1 MSVDILIIEDEPGL
15 SRMLATTLGAQ
26 GYAVSTAMRADEAL
40 ARVAV
45 DDPALILLDLGLP
58 DGDGLQLLPLLK
70 QRCQAQVLIVS
81 ARDQE
86 SDKIAALD
94 AGAED
99 YLTKPFSVAELLA
112 RLRVA
117 QRRRQEAAPLTQCYR
132 AGELVVDLDQRQVSL
147 AGEPVKLTPKEYQ
160 LLAILAQ
167 AGGRVVTHAQL
178 LQAIWGRHHSDD
190 THYLRIYLRQLRQ
203 KLERDAS
210 EPRYLLTEP
219 GVGYRLGDG
228 TA

>member
-1 MSVDILIIEDEPGL
+1 MSVDILIIEDEPSL
-15 SRMLATTLGAQ
+15 SRMLATTLSAQ
-26 GYAVSTAMRADEAL
+26 GYVVTTAMRADEAL

-58 DGDGLQLLPLLK
+58 DRDGLSLLPLLK
-70 QRCQAQVLIVS
+70 ARCQAQVIIVS
-81 ARDQE
+81 ARSQE
-86 SDKIAALD
+86 SEKIAALD

-117 QRRRQEAAPLTQCYR
+117 QRRRQESTPVAHR
-132 AGELVVDLDQRQVSL
+132 HVVGELAVDLEQRQVTL
-147 AGEPVKLTPKEYQ
+147 AGEAVKLTPKEYQ

-203 KLERDAS
+203 KLERDPA
-210 EPRYLLTEP
+210 EPRYLVTEP
-219 GVGYRLGDG
+219 GVGYRLGG
-228 TA
+228 E

>member
-1 MSVDILIIEDEPGL
+1 MSVDILIVEDEPSL
-15 SRMLATTLGAQ
+15 SRLLATTLSAQ
-26 GYAVSTAMRADEAL
+26 GYVVTTAMRADEAL
-40 ARVAV
+40 ARVAL

-58 DGDGLQLLPLLK
+58 DCDGLTLLPLLK
-70 QRCQAQVLIVS
+70 ARCQAQVIIVS
-81 ARDQE
+81 ARSQE
-86 SDKIAALD
+86 SEKIAALD

-117 QRRRQEAAPLTQCYR
+117 QRRRLESTPVSQRYR
-132 AGELVVDLDQRQVSL
+132 VGELDIDLEQRQVML
-147 AGEPVKLTPKEYQ
+147 AGESLKLTPKEFQ

-167 AGGRVVTHAQL
+167 SGGRVVTHAQL

-203 KLERDAS
+203 KIESDPG

-219 GVGYRLGDG
+219 GVGYRLAGE
-228 TA
+228 

>member
-1 MSVDILIIEDEPGL
+1 MSVDILIIEDDPSL
-15 SRMLATTLGAQ
+15 SRFLSTTLAAQ
-26 GYAVSTAMRADEAL
+26 GYAVTTAMRADEAL
-40 ARVAV
+40 ARVAL

-58 DGDGLQLLPLLK
+58 DGDGLMLLPELK
-70 QRCQAQVLIVS
+70 ARCDAQVLVVS
-81 ARDQE
+81 ARVQE
-86 SDKIAALD
+86 CDKISALD

-117 QRRRQEAAPLTQCYR
+117 QRRRLEAMPVAQQY
-132 AGELVVDLDQRQVSL
+132 AVGELRVDLEKHQVWL
-147 AGEPVKLTPKEYQ
+147 ANEALKLTPKEFQ

-167 AGGRVVTHAQL
+167 SRGRVVTHAQL

-203 KLERDAS
+203 KIEPDPG

-219 GVGYRLGDG
+219 GVGYRLAE
-228 TA
+228 T

>member
-1 MSVDILIIEDEPGL
+1 MSVDILIIEDDPSL
-15 SRMLATTLGAQ
+15 SRFLSTTLAAQ
-26 GYAVSTAMRADEAL
+26 GYAVTTAMRADEAL
-40 ARVAV
+40 ARVAL

-58 DGDGLQLLPLLK
+58 DGDGLMLLPELK
-70 QRCQAQVLIVS
+70 ARCDAQVLVVS
-81 ARDQE
+81 ARVQE
-86 SDKIAALD
+86 SDKISALD

-117 QRRRQEAAPLTQCYR
+117 QRRRLEAMPVAQQY
-132 AGELVVDLDQRQVSL
+132 AVGELRVDLEKHQVWL
-147 AGEPVKLTPKEYQ
+147 ANEALKLTPKEFQ

-167 AGGRVVTHAQL
+167 SRGRVVTHAQL

-203 KLERDAS
+203 KIEPDPG

-219 GVGYRLGDG
+219 GVGYRL
-228 TA
+228 AEM

>member
-1 MSVDILIIEDEPGL
+1 MSIDILIIEDDASL
-15 SRMLATTLGAQ
+15 SRFLSTTLTAQ

-40 ARVAV
+40 ARVAI

-58 DGDGLQLLPLLK
+58 DEDGLTLLPELK
-70 QRCQAQVLIVS
+70 ARCEAQIVVVS
-81 ARDQE
+81 ARSQE
-86 SDKIAALD
+86 SDKISALD

-117 QRRRQEAAPLTQCYR
+117 KRRRQENAVISQQYEVGDLRIDLEKHHVWLQ
-132 AGELVVDLDQRQVSL
+132 GEAL
-147 AGEPVKLTPKEYQ
+147 KLTPKEFQ

-167 AGGRVVTHAQL
+167 SRGRVVTHAQL

-203 KLERDAS
+203 KIEPDPS

-219 GVGYRLGDG
+219 GVGYRLAD
-228 TA
+228 A

>member
-1 MSVDILIIEDEPGL
+1 MTVDILIIEDDPSL
-15 SRMLATTLGAQ
+15 SRFLSTTLTAQ
-26 GYAVSTAMRADEAL
+26 GYAVTTAMRADEAL
-40 ARVAV
+40 ARVAL

-58 DGDGLQLLPLLK
+58 DGDGLALLPELK
-70 QRCQAQVLIVS
+70 ARCDAQVVVVS
-81 ARDQE
+81 ARSQE
-86 SDKIAALD
+86 SDKISALD

-117 QRRRQEAAPLTQCYR
+117 QRRRLEAIPVTQQYAVGALR
-132 AGELVVDLDQRQVSL
+132 VDLEKHQVWL
-147 AGEPVKLTPKEYQ
+147 AEEALKLTPKEFQ

-167 AGGRVVTHAQL
+167 SRGRVVTHAQL

-203 KLERDAS
+203 KIEPNPS

-219 GVGYRLGDG
+219 GVGYRLADP
-228 TA
+228 

>member
-1 MSVDILIIEDEPGL
+1 MSVDILIIEDDPSL
-15 SRMLATTLGAQ
+15 SRFLSTTLTAQ
-26 GYAVSTAMRADEAL
+26 GYAVTTAMRADEAL
-40 ARVAV
+40 ARVAL

-58 DGDGLQLLPLLK
+58 DGDGLMLLPELK
-70 QRCQAQVLIVS
+70 ARCDAQVLVVS
-81 ARDQE
+81 ARVQE
-86 SDKIAALD
+86 SDKISALD

-117 QRRRQEAAPLTQCYR
+117 QRRRLEAMPVAQQY
-132 AGELVVDLDQRQVSL
+132 AVGELRVDLEKHQVWL
-147 AGEPVKLTPKEYQ
+147 ANEALKLTPKEFQ

-167 AGGRVVTHAQL
+167 SRGRVVTHAQL

-203 KLERDAS
+203 KIEPDPG

-219 GVGYRLGDG
+219 GVGYRL
-228 TA
+228 AEA

>member
-1 MSVDILIIEDEPGL
+1 MSVDILIIEDDTSL
-15 SRMLATTLGAQ
+15 SRFLSTTLAAQ
-26 GYAVSTAMRADEAL
+26 GYAVTTAMRADEAL
-40 ARVAV
+40 ARVAL

-58 DGDGLQLLPLLK
+58 DGDGLMLLPELK
-70 QRCQAQVLIVS
+70 ARCDAQVLVVS
-81 ARDQE
+81 ARVQE
-86 SDKIAALD
+86 SDKISALD

-117 QRRRQEAAPLTQCYR
+117 QRRRLEAMPVAQQY
-132 AGELVVDLDQRQVSL
+132 AVGELCVDLEKHQVWL
-147 AGEPVKLTPKEYQ
+147 AGEAVKLTPKEFQ

-167 AGGRVVTHAQL
+167 SRGRVVTHAQL

-203 KLERDAS
+203 KIEPNPG

-219 GVGYRLGDG
+219 GVGYRLADV
-228 TA
+228 

>member
-1 MSVDILIIEDEPGL
+1 MSVDILIIEDDPSL
-15 SRMLATTLGAQ
+15 SRFLSTTLTAQ
-26 GYAVSTAMRADEAL
+26 GYAVTTAMRADEAL
-40 ARVAV
+40 ARVAL

-58 DGDGLQLLPLLK
+58 DGDGLMLLPELK
-70 QRCQAQVLIVS
+70 ARCDAQILVVS
-81 ARDQE
+81 ARTQE
-86 SDKIAALD
+86 SDKISALD

-117 QRRRQEAAPLTQCYR
+117 QRRRLEATPVAQQY
-132 AGELVVDLDQRQVSL
+132 AVGELRVDLEKHQVWL
-147 AGEPVKLTPKEYQ
+147 ANEALKLTPKEFQ

-167 AGGRVVTHAQL
+167 SRGRVVTHAQL

-203 KLERDAS
+203 KIEPNPS

-219 GVGYRLGDG
+219 GVGYRLAD
-228 TA
+228 A

>member
-1 MSVDILIIEDEPGL
+1 MSVDILIIEDDPSL
-15 SRMLATTLGAQ
+15 SRFLSTTLAAQ
-26 GYAVSTAMRADEAL
+26 GYAVTTAMRADEAL
-40 ARVAV
+40 ARVAL

-58 DGDGLQLLPLLK
+58 DGDGLMLLPELK
-70 QRCQAQVLIVS
+70 ARCDAQVLVVS
-81 ARDQE
+81 ARVQE
-86 SDKIAALD
+86 SDKISALD

-117 QRRRQEAAPLTQCYR
+117 QRRRLEAMPVAQQY
-132 AGELVVDLDQRQVSL
+132 AVGELRVDLERHQVWL
-147 AGEPVKLTPKEYQ
+147 ANEALKLTPKEFQ

-167 AGGRVVTHAQL
+167 SRGRVVTHAQL

-203 KLERDAS
+203 KIEPDPG

-219 GVGYRLGDG
+219 GVGYRLAE
-228 TA
+228 T